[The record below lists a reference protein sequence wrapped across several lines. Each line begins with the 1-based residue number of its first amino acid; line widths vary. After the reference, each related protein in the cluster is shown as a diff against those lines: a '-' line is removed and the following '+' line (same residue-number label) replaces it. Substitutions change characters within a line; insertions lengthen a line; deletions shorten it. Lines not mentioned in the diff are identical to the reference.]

1 MNKLNG
7 KEDLATYK
15 NLVGTMAIVMHFS
28 EVGQEMIPQKL
39 VCYGS
44 LPLKNNQMTKI
55 FTGDKCH
62 LKFLLWAL

>member
-28 EVGQEMIPQKL
+28 EV
-39 VCYGS
+39 
-44 LPLKNNQMTKI
+44 
-55 FTGDKCH
+55 
-62 LKFLLWAL
+62 A